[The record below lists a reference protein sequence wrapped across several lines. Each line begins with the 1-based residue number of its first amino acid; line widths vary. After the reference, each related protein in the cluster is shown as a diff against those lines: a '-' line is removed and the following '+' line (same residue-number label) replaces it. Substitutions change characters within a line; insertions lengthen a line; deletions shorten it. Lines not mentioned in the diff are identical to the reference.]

1 MATTLPHTAM
11 TARTRQLVLLGAGD
25 THLALLLQ
33 LARRPMP
40 GLEVLLVTPYDPV
53 FYAPRLP
60 AFVAGAM
67 TAAQCSIS
75 LQQVVR
81 RAGVR
86 WLARRATALDAD
98 QRTLLLDNGD
108 ALGFD
113 LLSLNTGLIQSR
125 GEAELA
131 LPGAREHG
139 LFLLS
144 HESFAALWPRV
155 LALPSG
161 SLRSIAVVGAGAAG
175 VQVALAVRQRLPH
188 LAVTL
193 IANGSGV
200 LGDYPM
206 AMRNAV
212 LGALKNQSITVLP
225 QRATR
230 LVAGEVHLEGGARLA
245 CDVPVLA
252 LPGQLALW
260 LAQSALAITAQR
272 QVAIDTC
279 SRSTS
284 HPHVFASGDLSG
296 GNSGQRPRTPIHAQ
310 QVARALLHNLARVA
324 SGAAPKPVPQKRTPW
339 SLLSA
344 GPHQAFAC
352 RGNFVLHGVP
362 VALAKG
368 WMERRFVA
376 SLRQTGLDNTLT

>member
-1 MATTLPHTAM
+1 MATTLSHPAI
-11 TARTRQLVLLGAGD
+11 TARTHQLVLLGAGD

-33 LARRPMP
+33 LARHPIP

-53 FYAPRLP
+53 FYAPRLS

-75 LQQVVR
+75 LQQVVQ

-86 WLARRATALDAD
+86 WLARRATGLDAD

-108 ALGFD
+108 AMGFE
-113 LLSLNTGLIQSR
+113 LLSLNAGLIQSR
-125 GEAELA
+125 GETELA

-161 SLRSIAVVGAGAAG
+161 SLRSIAIVGAGPTG

-193 IANGSGV
+193 IAHGGEV
-200 LGDYPM
+200 LGNYPK
-206 AMRNAV
+206 AMRSAV
-212 LGALKNQSITVLP
+212 LATFRKQSITVLP

-230 LVAGEVHLEGGARLA
+230 LVAGEVHLDGGARLA
-245 CDVPVLA
+245 CDVPLLA
-252 LPGQLALW
+252 LPAQLPLW
-260 LAQSALAITAQR
+260 LAQSALAITDQR
-272 QVAIDTC
+272 QVAVDTC

-284 HPHVFASGDLSG
+284 HSHVFASGDLSS
-296 GNSGQRPRTPIHAQ
+296 GNAGQRPRTPIHAQ
-310 QVARALLHNLARVA
+310 QVARTLLHNLQHVA
-324 SGAAPKPVPQKRTPW
+324 SGAAAKPVPQSRDLW

-344 GPHQAFAC
+344 GQRQAFAC
-352 RGNFVLHGVP
+352 RGNFVLYGAP
-362 VALAKG
+362 AALAKG

-376 SLRQTGLDNTLT
+376 PLRQTGLDSTLT